1 MKPSNNAFHMHKFY
15 STKRIVVHWLQD
27 SKWFPHFGKIGK
39 QTSSS
44 SDVSFCILGSIS
56 ENLYEKY
63 PTYNSIKQNTM
74 DYQQYST
81 YSGYQGYNPY
91 GQYSGANH
99 LKVGKLNLLKI
110 INDMYYL
117 RYSITSLKFNY
128 HLPINWIILINKR
141 DYITTMY
148 DYTVEGCVWV
158 LREIHCIQEHHI
170 LFILFWHRVVKIL
183 EGN

>member
-1 MKPSNNAFHMHKFY
+1 MHY
-15 STKRIVVHWLQD
+15 LHD
-27 SKWFPHFGKIGK
+27 SKLFPHFGKIGK

-63 PTYNSIKQNTM
+63 PTYNSITQDTM

-117 RYSITSLKFNY
+117 RFPIALLVWKWIVIYQSIGLWYNNLLW
-128 HLPINWIILINKR
+128 LPQCKTIRWR
-141 DYITTMY
+141 VVY
-148 DYTVEGCVWV
+148 EF

-170 LFILFWHRVVKIL
+170 LFILFDIVWLKFWKETKN
-183 EGN
+183 EGVT